1 MKDKI
6 VKISLFLIS
15 LSLLL
20 SACGD
25 QVSTTEGW
33 IDISPRVGC
42 RAPDF
47 SLDTTDG
54 SAVKLSEL
62 RGQAVFITFW
72 DTNCMY
78 CRYEMPRIQKMHE
91 TYSSQGLLVLGINM
105 QESLSEVVEYAERM
119 HVNFPML
126 LDRDGKVSR
135 SYLIIDKPHSFFID
149 RNGIIQNVTI
159 GELSTEEMEERV
171 QLVLK

>member
-33 IDISPRVGC
+33 IDISPRVGY

-47 SLDTTDG
+47 SLNTTDG
-54 SAVKLSEL
+54 SAVKLSDL
-62 RGQAVFITFW
+62 RGKAVFITFW
-72 DTNCMY
+72 DTSCMY
-78 CRYEMPRIQKMHE
+78 CRFEMPRLQHLHDAY
-91 TYSSQGLLVLGINM
+91 TSQGLVVLGINM
-105 QESLSEVVEYAERM
+105 QESLSEVVEYAESL
-119 HVNFPML
+119 HLTFPML
-126 LDRDGKVSR
+126 LDRDGKVTR
-135 SYLIIDKPHSFFID
+135 SYLVGSKPHSFFID
-149 RNGIIQNVTI
+149 ENGVIQDIYI
-159 GELSTEEMEERV
+159 GELSTEEMEDRV